1 MIARLGSLWS
11 DRSAAVAPIVAV
23 LGASLVCT
31 AGIALDVGAFY
42 SGSKRLKAATE
53 AAALYAAGNPANAL
67 SRAQDYLQ
75 RNGYPSSVIQSI
87 QAGRY
92 CPDKS
97 LAPTGRFFAS
107 AAASPCP
114 GNGQTNA
121 VRLKT
126 SQPSSQY
133 MLALLGNASP
143 IPNLAATATAAK
155 IDEAGVQVSSGV
167 LGLSNG
173 VVNQLLTLLTGRN
186 IALTGA
192 QITTLMGSDIDM
204 GLFMDKLAARAGRTG
219 TYAELLSSPIAF
231 SDVLGAAGDAAAVA
245 GSTPTSTLLLNLSAQ
260 VGSAYKVK
268 LTGLA
273 DLGVWEKMPVGNA
286 QAQTSLRAGINAFQL
301 LNYALLAGGQPP
313 SLSLTPAVR
322 LTGMA
327 TDILSNPRFG
337 YGPANE
343 TSAYTAVTRLLL
355 DVDVNLNVP
364 ILGPV
369 LGLLGLQTLAK
380 VPLLIEIGSG
390 SASIANIQCTSEAD
404 QDSVVTV
411 NSRASVLKAYI
422 GVAHNDPLAL
432 PFKPL
437 SQSDFDDATILG
449 GVLSLKAA
457 VEDPIAAAQPITFRR
472 QSGTIGRPASATK
485 PGIAGAPITVSSGSQ
500 LGPLLTT
507 LGSKIEVKLL
517 RSNLGLLL
525 NPVLSVV
532 GSTVG
537 LVLTTVVDPLVTSLL
552 ATLGIQLGTA
562 TIWTT
567 GVRCGVP
574 VLV

>member
-11 DRSAAVAPIVAV
+11 DRSAAVAPIVAM

-31 AGIALDVGAFY
+31 AAIALDVGAFY

-92 CPDKS
+92 CPDKD

-114 GNGQTNA
+114 GNGQANA

-133 MLALLGNASP
+133 VLALLGNASP
-143 IPNLAATATAAK
+143 IADLKATATAAK

-204 GLFMDKLAARAGRTG
+204 GLFMDRLAVRAGRSG

-231 SDVLGAAGDAAAVA
+231 SDVLGAAGDAAADA
-245 GSTPTSTLLLNLSAQ
+245 GSTSVSTLLLNLSAQ
-260 VGSAYKVK
+260 VGSGYKVK

-286 QAQTSLRAGINAFQL
+286 RAQTSLRAGINAFQL

-322 LTGMA
+322 LAGMA
-327 TDILSNPRFG
+327 TDVLSNPRFG

-343 TSAYTAVTRLLL
+343 TSAYTAVTRLRL
-355 DVDVNLNVP
+355 DVDVDLG
-364 ILGPV
+364 ILGAV
-369 LGLLGLQTLAK
+369 LALLGGPIVK
-380 VPLLIEIGSG
+380 VPVLIEIGSG
-390 SASIANIQCTSEAD
+390 SASVANIQCSSEAD
-404 QDSVVTV
+404 TDSVVTV
-411 NSRASVLKAYI
+411 NARASLLKAYI
-422 GVAHNDPLAL
+422 GVPRTDPLAL

-437 SQSDFDDATILG
+437 SGADFDDASILL
-449 GVLSLKAA
+449 GVIKLKSV
-457 VEDPIAAAQPITFRR
+457 VEDPIAAAQPVTFSRAN
-472 QSGTIGRPASATK
+472 GTIGRPASATK
-485 PGIAGAPITVSSGSQ
+485 PGIAGASVRVVSGSQ
-500 LGPLLTT
+500 LGSLVAS
-507 LGSKIEVKLL
+507 LGTNLQVKLGDQNPL
-517 RSNLGLLL
+517 GGLLNLGLIRGTIADLL
-525 NPVLSVV
+525 SL
-532 GSTVG
+532 
-537 LVLTTVVDPLVTSLL
+537 VVDPLVTNLL
-552 ATLGIQLGTA
+552 ATLGVQAGYA
-562 TIWTT
+562 NIWVT

>member
-313 SLSLTPAVR
+313 SLSLTSAVR

-327 TDILSNPRFG
+327 TDILSRPRFG

-355 DVDVNLNVP
+355 DVDVNL
-364 ILGPV
+364 
-369 LGLLGLQTLAK
+369 LGLPLIT
-380 VPLLIEIGSG
+380 VPVLIEIGSG
-390 SASIANIQCTSEAD
+390 SAEVANIQCRSEAD

-411 NSRASVLKAYI
+411 NMRGSLLKAFI
-422 GVAHNDPLAL
+422 GKAHNDPLAL
-432 PFKPL
+432 PFKEL
-437 SQSDFDDATILG
+437 KAANYDADFDKAKIVLG
-449 GVLSLKAA
+449 IVTVKAA
-457 VEDPIAAAQPITFRR
+457 VEDPIAAATPLTFSR
-472 QSGTIGRPASATK
+472 QNGTIGRPASPAK
-485 PGIAGAPITVSSGSQ
+485 AGIASVPVTVASGSR
-500 LGPLLTT
+500 LGPLLGA
-507 LGSKIEVKLL
+507 LGA
-517 RSNLGLLL
+517 NLELKVVGLNILG
-525 NPVLSVV
+525 PVLNLPLIENTLA
-532 GSTVG
+532 GI
-537 LVLTTVVDPLVTSLL
+537 LTAVVDPLVTNLL
-552 ATLGIQLGTA
+552 ATLGIQVGTA
-562 TIWTT
+562 TVWTT

>member
-11 DRSAAVAPIVAV
+11 DRSAAVAPIVAM

-31 AGIALDVGAFY
+31 AAIALDVGAFY

-92 CPDKS
+92 CPDKD

-114 GNGQTNA
+114 GNGQANA

-133 MLALLGNASP
+133 VLALLGNASP
-143 IPNLAATATAAK
+143 IADLKATATAAK

-204 GLFMDKLAARAGRTG
+204 GLFMDRLAVRAGRSG

-231 SDVLGAAGDAAAVA
+231 SDVLGAAGDAAADA
-245 GSTPTSTLLLNLSAQ
+245 GSTSVSTLLLNLSAQ
-260 VGSAYKVK
+260 VGSGYKVK

-286 QAQTSLRAGINAFQL
+286 RAQTSLRAGINAFQL

-322 LTGMA
+322 LAGMA
-327 TDILSNPRFG
+327 TDVLSNPRFG

-343 TSAYTAVTRLLL
+343 TSAYTAVTRLRL
-355 DVDVNLNVP
+355 DVDVDLG
-364 ILGPV
+364 ILGAV
-369 LGLLGLQTLAK
+369 LTAIGAGSIVK
-380 VPLLIEIGSG
+380 VPVVIEIGSG
-390 SASIANIQCTSEAD
+390 SASVANIQCMSEAD
-404 QDSVVTV
+404 TDSVVTV
-411 NSRASVLKAYI
+411 SARASLLKAYI
-422 GVAHNDPLAL
+422 GVPRTDPLAL

-437 SQSDFDDATILG
+437 SGADFDDAYILLG
-449 GVLSLKAA
+449 LVKLKSV
-457 VEDPIAAAQPITFRR
+457 VEDPVAAAQTVIFSRAN
-472 QSGTIGRPASATK
+472 GTIGRPASASK
-485 PGIAGAPITVSSGSQ
+485 PGIAGASVRVVSGSQ
-500 LGPLLTT
+500 LGSLVASLGTNLQVT
-507 LGSKIEVKLL
+507 LGGTSLL
-517 RSNLGLLL
+517 NGLLNL
-525 NPVLSVV
+525 PLIKQTIAGVLS
-532 GSTVG
+532 
-537 LVLTTVVDPLVTSLL
+537 TVVDPLVTNLL
-552 ATLGIQLGTA
+552 ATLGVQAGYA
-562 TIWTT
+562 NIWVT